1 MSSSVPGGDLRSSA
15 GPRTGRFRQLRMS
28 PSNRVLTSPSPAL
41 RCPASQMHQLHAYW
55 RMSYIETP
63 KSSGDAR
70 LFTELPA
77 LGDDRAACILHRS
90 RRSYLVLNKFPY
102 NPGHLLAVPFRA
114 VADLAELTR
123 AERADLME
131 IITLGKEVL
140 RAAVKP
146 DGFNIGFNLG
156 STAGG
161 SIAHLHAHI
170 VPRWNGDNN
179 FMPVIGQTRILPQA
193 LAATYD
199 RLRAALPGVLGAP
212 SRKPDA
218 RLRQGFGGPAGSR
231 KAKTP
236 KRKAR

>member
-15 GPRTGRFRQLRMS
+15 GTGTGRFWETRMS

-55 RMSYIETP
+55 RMSYIEAP

-90 RRSYLVLNKFPY
+90 RWSYLVLNKFPY

-131 IITLGKEVL
+131 IITLGQEVL

-146 DGFNIGFNLG
+146 DGFNIGMNLG
-156 STAGG
+156 RCAGAG
-161 SIAHLHAHI
+161 VLDHVHMHI
-170 VPRWNGDNN
+170 VPRWEGDTNY
-179 FMPVIGQTRILPQA
+179 MPVLADTHVVPQA
-193 LAATYD
+193 LDELYALLMKH
-199 RLRAALPGVLGAP
+199 LR
-212 SRKPDA
+212 
-218 RLRQGFGGPAGSR
+218 
-231 KAKTP
+231 
-236 KRKAR
+236 